1 MITAYYCNGKI
12 FDTLGE
18 AKKEGKEY
26 MRDVSIVS
34 IGQRDIRIQIKN
46 DVLIYQYDYAN
57 NKLIRI
63 NTAKVAKR
71 MLTE

>member
-12 FDTLGE
+12 FGTLGE
-18 AKKEGKEY
+18 AKKEGEDY
-26 MRDVSIVS
+26 MCDVGIVS
-34 IGQRDIRIQIKN
+34 IEQEGIRIRTKKEA
-46 DVLIYQYDYAN
+46 LIYKYDYAN

-71 MLTE
+71 IINE